1 MILRPI
7 RFYDPGASGGGG
19 SDDGKAVADA
29 ARLAAEKAEADKAEV
44 KLSKADHAALMA
56 RVEAA
61 DKAEAARAA
70 AAAKADKEGKAKAD
84 AEALKRGE
92 HESLIAARDAEL
104 TIAKAEVD
112 RLKAVEAR
120 ETTRLKTLGE
130 RNEAKIG
137 KLDKARQGL
146 IPTILKAD
154 PDACAAWIDDNWD
167 FLAGKGEPGSGT
179 QRPANLRPDV
189 KGIPPEV
196 VAEAERFGKDP
207 AFWFDTIRKTD
218 PRRYKALTAP
228 GVH

>member
-1 MILRPI
+1 MKFRPT
-7 RFYDPGASGGGG
+7 RFYDPGATGGGG
-19 SDDGKAVADA
+19 GDDAGKSVTDA
-29 ARLAAEKAEADKAEV
+29 AKLAAEEASKAEV
-44 KLSKADHAALMA
+44 KLSKADHAALLA
-56 RVEAA
+56 RVAAA
-61 DKAEAARAA
+61 DKAEAERTAA
-70 AAAKADKEGKAKAD
+70 ATKADREAKAKAD

-92 HESLIAARDAEL
+92 HESVLKERESELAA
-104 TIAKAEVD
+104 TKAEVE

-120 ETTRLKTLGE
+120 ETARLKAIGE

-137 KLDKARQGL
+137 KLDKTRQGL
-146 IPTILKAD
+146 IPAVLKAD
-154 PDACAAWIDDNWD
+154 PDACAAWIEDNWE

-179 QRPANLRPDV
+179 QRPGNLRPDV